1 MVKNLRPLTDKW
13 TSVEWLNALRNTL
26 GPEYA
31 SKIPEATQANI
42 SETIDEIFSGSLTRN
57 QVADALVN
65 RIGLVIF
72 KNTSW
77 DNPLSILKRGMLT
90 QGETI
95 EEVMVGLI
103 SAVDYDFDRDELEK
117 EIFGFKPHEIHS
129 AFHKVNRK
137 DRYAFTVNIPGLR
150 FALLN
155 NELDSFLGKQMAAAY
170 TSDQRDEFLI
180 MMNLFREV
188 DQQEGFFNVNVPD
201 VGASASDGAQSRNI
215 LRRIREYNNILPFI
229 SRQYNPRGVEVA
241 ANPDELILLQTA
253 TAAAAMDV
261 EALAAT
267 FQIDKA
273 EVKNRTITIPQS
285 YFGIPGVQAILTT
298 KDFFV
303 VADNLIETTS
313 MFNPA
318 KLSTNYWLHH
328 WQVMSASPFAP
339 LVMFNSDR
347 PSTVISETLAPVTDI
362 GGFTITDKLGTVAAT
377 NVTRGVLY
385 DVRVEGVT
393 TPVGGPAAL
402 DLDVEGA
409 TSAFTYI
416 TNNGDLYV
424 GPDEDATTLTI
435 RATSIDNN
443 YNETTTRGVTGTRVN
458 FGFNPSVSTDVDVDT
473 IEEPVLNADT
483 FRMTTPGLKVKV
495 PTIKGATF
503 TRIHK
508 EGVTFTDTGDV
519 VTVPKHGV
527 VAGETVV
534 FAGITGTTGITNGT
548 TYYVKDVLSENTFT
562 IAATAGGAVL
572 PLTTN
577 GTATSATFVAVQG
590 KTYTIGGNTEFVA
603 AAGAG
608 HEIAAGATTSW
619 SFDTP

>member
-26 GPEYA
+26 GPEYQA
-31 SKIPEATQANI
+31 TIPEATQANVA
-42 SETIDEIFSGSLTRN
+42 ETIEQIFSIQATRN

-65 RIGLVIF
+65 RVGLVLF

-77 DNPLSILKRGMLT
+77 SNPIAPLKRGMLT

-103 SAVDYDFDRDELEK
+103 KAVDYDFDRDELEK
-117 EIFGFKPHEIHS
+117 EIFGFKPHEIHT

-155 NELDSFLGKQMAAAY
+155 NELDSFLGRQMAAAQ
-170 TSDQRDEFLI
+170 TSDQRDEFLL

-188 DQQEGFFNVNVPD
+188 DKQEGFFNRNVPD
-201 VGASASDGAQSRNI
+201 VGDAASDAAASRKL
-215 LRRIREYNNILPFI
+215 LRGIREFNNVLPFI

-241 ANPDELILLQTA
+241 ADPDDLILFQTA

-261 EALAAT
+261 EALAAA

-273 EVKNRTITIPQS
+273 DVKNRTITVPQG

-339 LVMFNSDR
+339 LVMFNSER
-347 PSTVISETLAPVTDI
+347 PSTVISEINPLVTDI
-362 GGFTITDKLGTVAAT
+362 TAFTIKDKTGTVAAT

-385 DVRVEGVT
+385 DVVVEGVT
-393 TPVGGPAAL
+393 TPTGGPAAL

-409 TSAFTYI
+409 TSQFTYI
-416 TNNGDLYV
+416 TNNGDLYI
-424 GPDEDATTLTI
+424 GPDEDANTLTI
-435 RATSIDNN
+435 RATSVDNN
-443 YNETTTRGVTGTRVN
+443 YNETTTRTVVGTRVN
-458 FGFNPSVSTDVDVDT
+458 FGFTPSVSTDVDNDS

-483 FRMTTPGLKVKV
+483 IKMTTGLKVKV
-495 PTIKGATF
+495 PTVKGVNF
-503 TRIHK
+503 TRIVK
-508 EGVTFTDTGDV
+508 ENVAFTDAGDI
-519 VTVPKHGV
+519 VTVPKHGL
-527 VAGETVV
+527 VAGDTVV
-534 FAGITGTTGITNGT
+534 FGTITGTTGITAST
-548 TYYVKDVLSENTFT
+548 TYYVKDVLGADTFT
-562 IAATAGGAVL
+562 IAATAGGAIL

-577 GTATSATFVAVQG
+577 GTAASATFVAKQG
-590 KTYTIGGNTEFVA
+590 TTYTIGGLTEFVA
-603 AAGAG
+603 AAAAG
-608 HEIAAGATTSW
+608 YELAAGATTSW